1 MAYGCSADDWAEDGT
16 VVLTLDCHPRY
27 LADRVMTF
35 ADLLKELRNLCPW
48 QLAKD
53 VVIGI
58 KTAFVEVLT
67 VYHEFDLARTSNS
80 LYSALAPPLSQW
92 PFGVQVPH
100 EKRRHLKSISNLP
113 RPSHQVNNTQQEPVF
128 SRRAGPIILTT
139 EPQHDLVPA
148 VV

>member
-1 MAYGCSADDWAEDGT
+1 MAVQAVFQENVHGVRVLRYDWAEDGT

-67 VYHEFDLARTSNS
+67 VYHEFDLASDSSNS
-80 LYSALAPPLSQW
+80 LMLICTPPEEY
-92 PFGVQVPH
+92 F
-100 EKRRHLKSISNLP
+100 EF
-113 RPSHQVNNTQQEPVF
+113 T
-128 SRRAGPIILTT
+128 A
-139 EPQHDLVPA
+139 A
-148 VV
+148 